1 MGIPVSRRQLLATGV
16 AGAIAAPST
25 VGRAAED
32 TAARS
37 APIAKPAPLA
47 FRYCLNTATLRGQKL
62 PIAEVV
68 AIAHRAGYQGIE
80 PWIDELD
87 RLVATGGSLSDL
99 RKQIADAGMRVESAI
114 GFAQWCVD
122 DAAARQQG
130 LEEARRTMGL
140 VAEIGGTRIAA
151 PPAGAKEKRIDSGVL
166 AERYAAL
173 LQLGEQ
179 MGVVPIAEIW
189 GPSSTMNRL
198 GEVAQIAIDSG
209 HSDACIL
216 PDVYHLYKGGSG
228 YTGLALLGSRTVP
241 VLHMNDYPAVPGR
254 GEITDA
260 ARVYPGDGVAPWR
273 EIVASLQAMNFA
285 GALSLELF
293 NRDYWQQD
301 PLGVALTGLAKMKA
315 VMENMG

>member
-1 MGIPVSRRQLLATGV
+1 METPVSRRQLLATGV
-16 AGAIAAPST
+16 AGAIVAPATVGCAAEATAEQAAP
-25 VGRAAED
+25 G
-32 TAARS
+32 
-37 APIAKPAPLA
+37 AKPVPPA

-62 PIAEVV
+62 SITELVT
-68 AIAHRAGYQGIE
+68 IAHRAGYQGIE

-87 RLVATGGSLSDL
+87 RLVTTGGSLPDL
-99 RKQIADAGMRVESAI
+99 RKQLADAGLTVEGAI

-122 DAAARQQG
+122 DPAVREKG

-151 PPAGAKEKRIDSGVL
+151 PPAGATDKRLDPRLL

-173 LQLGEQ
+173 LEVGEE
-179 MGVVPIAEIW
+179 MGVMPMAELW
-189 GPSSTMNRL
+189 GGSQTMNRL
-198 GEVAQIAIDSG
+198 GEVTQIAIESG
-209 HSDACIL
+209 HAKASIL

-228 YTGLALLGSRTVP
+228 YTGLALLGSHAVP
-241 VLHMNDYPAVPGR
+241 VLHMNDYPSVPAR

-260 ARVYPGDGVAPWR
+260 ARVYPGDGVAPWG
-273 EIVASLQAMNFA
+273 EIVAGLRSMGFA

-301 PLGVALTGLAKMKA
+301 PLGVALTGLAKMKT
-315 VMENMG
+315 VMENIA

>member
-1 MGIPVSRRQLLATGV
+1 MGSPVSRRQLLATGV
-16 AGAIAAPST
+16 AGAIAAPAT
-25 VGRAAED
+25 VGRAAEEK
-32 TAARS
+32 TERAA
-37 APIAKPAPLA
+37 AGPKPASPA

-62 PIAEVV
+62 SIAEEV

-87 RLVATGGSLSDL
+87 RLVAAGGSLSDL
-99 RKQIADAGMRVESAI
+99 RKQIADAGLRVESAI

-122 DAAARQQG
+122 DPVERKKG

-140 VAEIGGTRIAA
+140 VAAIGGTRIAA
-151 PPAGAKEKRIDSGVL
+151 PPAGAKDKRIEAGAL
-166 AERYAAL
+166 AERYAVL
-173 LQLGEQ
+173 LEIGKQA
-179 MGVVPIAEIW
+179 GVVPIAEIW

-260 ARVYPGDGVAPWR
+260 ARLYPGDGVAPWG
-273 EIVASLQAMNFA
+273 EILASLRAMGFA

-301 PLGVALTGLAKMKA
+301 PLAIALTGLAKMKS
-315 VMENMG
+315 VMENIA

>member
-1 MGIPVSRRQLLATGV
+1 MGTPVSRRQLLATGV
-16 AGAIAAPST
+16 AGAIAAPAAA
-25 VGRAAED
+25 GRAAEG
-32 TAARS
+32 TAERA
-37 APIAKPAPLA
+37 APSAKPVHPA

-62 PIAEVV
+62 AITEVV

-87 RLVATGGSLSDL
+87 QLVAGGGSLKDL
-99 RKQIADAGMRVESAI
+99 GKQLADSGLKVESAI

-122 DAAARQQG
+122 DPVERKKG

-151 PPAGAKEKRIDSGVL
+151 PPAGAREKKIESGVL
-166 AERYAAL
+166 GERYGAL
-173 LQLGEQ
+173 LELGDR

-189 GPSSTMNRL
+189 GPSSTMSRL

-209 HSDACIL
+209 HANACIL
-216 PDVYHLYKGGSG
+216 PDIYHLYKGGSG
-228 YTGLALLGSRTVP
+228 YTGLGLLASHTVP
-241 VLHMNDYPAVPGR
+241 VIHMNDYPAMPGR
-254 GEITDA
+254 SEITDA
-260 ARVYPGDGVAPWR
+260 ARVYPGDGVAPWG
-273 EIVASLQAMNFA
+273 EIMAALRAMGFG

-301 PLGVALTGLAKMKA
+301 PLGIALTGLAKMKT
-315 VMENMG
+315 VMENIA

>member
-1 MGIPVSRRQLLATGV
+1 MDSPVSRRQLLATGV

-25 VGRAAED
+25 VGRAAET
-32 TAARS
+32 TAERAAS
-37 APIAKPAPLA
+37 VAKPVPLA

-62 PIAEVV
+62 SITELV

-87 RLVATGGSLSDL
+87 RLVAAGGSLPDL
-99 RKQIADAGMRVESAI
+99 RKQIADAGLRVESAI

-122 DAAARQQG
+122 DPAARQKG

-151 PPAGAKEKRIDSGVL
+151 PPAGGTDKRLDPRVL

-173 LQLGEQ
+173 LKVGEA

-189 GPSSTMNRL
+189 GGSQTMNRL

-209 HSDACIL
+209 HASAGIL

-228 YTGLALLGSRTVP
+228 YTGLALLGSHTVP

-254 GEITDA
+254 SEITDA
-260 ARVYPGDGVAPWR
+260 ARVYPGDGVAPWG
-273 EIVASLQAMNFA
+273 EIRTSFRAMGFA

-315 VMENMG
+315 VMENMA